1 MAAPSNNASL
11 NITVADG
18 TVNLLRDKDRASSD
32 RVDRAEAIR
41 QQLVSMLKENF
52 KATTKDA
59 THLLNC
65 EINIASEGSRLGR
78 FMAAEMGVGLAK
90 LRVTWELLER
100 DDSKGSFVT
109 KVNGSTLFETSS
121 AGCGAADICQS
132 DAGDRALDIMT
143 QRIAIQIHKAATN
156 TTPSNPTK
164 TV

>member
-1 MAAPSNNASL
+1 MVATSNNASL
-11 NITVADG
+11 NITVAEG
-18 TVNLLRDKDRASSD
+18 TVNLLREKDRASSD
-32 RVDRAEAIR
+32 RVDRAEGIR

-52 KATTKDA
+52 KATTKAA
-59 THLLNC
+59 THMLNC

-78 FMAAEMGVGLAK
+78 FMAAELGVGLAK

-100 DDSKGSFVT
+100 DSTGSFIT
-109 KVNGSTLFETSS
+109 TVNGASLYETSS
-121 AGCGAADICQS
+121 AGCGIADICQS

-143 QRIAIQIHKAATN
+143 QRIAVQIHKAVTS